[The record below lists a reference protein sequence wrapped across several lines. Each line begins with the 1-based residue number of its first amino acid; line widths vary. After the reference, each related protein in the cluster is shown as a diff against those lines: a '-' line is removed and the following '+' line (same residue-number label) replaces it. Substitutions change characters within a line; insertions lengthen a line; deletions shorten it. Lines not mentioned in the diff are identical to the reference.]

1 MLSRA
6 TPGLFAHAP
15 PMGVQRRLGL
25 ITGDELRAGRR
36 ALLAVLVGWLPLL
49 ALTALQGSDGL
60 ASLLREIGLHARYLV
75 TVPLLIIAEGPCAA
89 TLSATLRYFI
99 ESGLVA
105 ETEHHRFEAA
115 IASTR
120 RQLESPAAE
129 IVVFALAYLVSAIT
143 VLSHAPDQLPG
154 WFGSAS
160 GRSAA
165 GWWYVLVSLPLLLV
179 VVLGWLWRL
188 VLWARLLTRIARLEL
203 RLIASHPDHAAGLG
217 FLGHSLRGFALV
229 AFALATMVAARTA
242 RHVLEAGT
250 LPTPDLWFNA
260 GALLTLL
267 ALFAAPLLAFVPTL
281 LRAWQRGTLAY
292 GALAGRIG
300 AAFEHKWLGTA
311 ADRDALARPDFSA
324 TADLY
329 GVAANVYAL
338 RFVPIDLK
346 NLAALA
352 AALLAPFVPVVF
364 LAIPVDV
371 LLGSLRSLLL

>member
-6 TPGLFAHAP
+6 SPGLFEHAP

-25 ITGDELRAGRR
+25 ITGDELRSGRR

-49 ALTALQGSDGL
+49 ALTALQGGDGL

-89 TLSATLRYFI
+89 TLGATLRYFI

-105 ETEHHRFEAA
+105 ETERHRFEAA

-120 RQLESPAAE
+120 RQLESPIVE
-129 IVVFALAYLVSAIT
+129 IAVFALAYLVSAIT

-188 VLWARLLTRIARLEL
+188 VLWARLLTRIARLDL

-242 RHVLEAGT
+242 RHVLEAGA
-250 LPTPDLWFNA
+250 LPTPFLWFNA
-260 GALLTLL
+260 GALLALL

-292 GALAGRIG
+292 GALAGRVG
-300 AAFEHKWLGTA
+300 AAFEGKWLGSA
-311 ADRDALARPDFSA
+311 ADGDALARPDFSA

-338 RFVPIDLK
+338 RFVPVDLK
-346 NLAALA
+346 DLAALA

-364 LAIPVDV
+364 LAIPLDV
-371 LLGSLRSLLL
+371 LLKSLRSLLL